1 MSQLRFKKITPSND
15 KLLSSEFIHLRNII
29 NFNYMT
35 LVQLEY
41 IVAVD
46 TYRSFVSAAEK
57 CFVTQP
63 TLSMQV
69 QKLEEFL
76 NVKLFDRSK
85 QPIVPT
91 EIGAQIIDQAR
102 IVLQEN
108 KKIKEIISSQQQEVT
123 GELKIGIIPTIA
135 PYILPKVIAAMLEK
149 YPDLK
154 LIIWEY
160 TTEDIIHHL
169 KTGVI
174 DCGILATPLVDANIA
189 ETPLYYE
196 NFVSYISK
204 SSKLYKKK
212 AIDAEDFEDE
222 NIWLLNEGH
231 CMRTQVLNICRT
243 TKNNRLQSLTYNTGS
258 VETLIRMVDANN
270 GATLL
275 PELALEEL
283 SAKQLNKVRY
293 FKSPEPVREISLVT
307 HKNFI
312 KKRMLNALKDEVLA
326 IIPKTMKQ
334 RKKKDVIGI

>member
-1 MSQLRFKKITPSND
+1 
-15 KLLSSEFIHLRNII
+15 
-29 NFNYMT
+29 MT

-69 QKLEEFL
+69 QKLEELL
-76 NVKLFDRSK
+76 NVKIFDRSK
-85 QPIVPT
+85 QPIIPT
-91 EIGAQIIDQAR
+91 EIGSQIIAQAR

-108 KKIKEIISSQQQEVT
+108 KKIKELISSQQQDII

-135 PYILPKVIAAMLEK
+135 PYLLPEVIASMLEK

-154 LIIWEY
+154 LLIWEY

-174 DCGILATPLVDANIA
+174 DCGILATPLVDLHIT
-189 ETPLYYE
+189 ELPLYYE

-204 SSKLYKKK
+204 NSKLYKKK
-212 AIDAEDFEDE
+212 SIDPDDLADE

-231 CMRTQVLNICRT
+231 CMRSQVLNICRS

-258 VETLIRMVDANN
+258 VETLIRMVDVND

-275 PELALEEL
+275 PELALVDL
-283 SAKQLNKVRY
+283 STKQLNKVRH
-293 FKSPEPVREISLVT
+293 FKAPEPVREISLVT

-312 KKRMLNALKDEVLA
+312 KRRMLSALKEEILA
-326 IIPKTMKQ
+326 IIPKAMKQ
-334 RKKKDVIGI
+334 RKKKDVIAI

>member
-1 MSQLRFKKITPSND
+1 
-15 KLLSSEFIHLRNII
+15 
-29 NFNYMT
+29 MT

-46 TYRSFVSAAEK
+46 TYRSFVNAAEK

-63 TLSMQV
+63 TLSMQI

-76 NVKLFDRSK
+76 NIKIFDRSK
-85 QPIVPT
+85 QPVIPT
-91 EIGAQIIDQAR
+91 EIGSQIIAQAR

-108 KKIKEIISSQQQEVT
+108 KKIKEIISSQQQDVV

-135 PYILPKVIAAMLEK
+135 PYLLPEVIALMLQK

-154 LIIWEY
+154 LLIWEY

-174 DCGILATPLVDANIA
+174 DCGILATPLADDNIS

-204 SSKLYKKK
+204 NSKLFKKK
-212 AIDAEDFEDE
+212 SIDANDLEDE

-231 CMRTQVLNICRT
+231 CMRSQVLNICRS

-258 VETLIRMVDANN
+258 VETLIRMVDIND

-275 PELALEEL
+275 PELALGEL
-283 SAKQLNKVRY
+283 SAKQLSKVRN

-312 KKRMLNALKDEVLA
+312 KKRMLNALKEEILA
-326 IIPKTMKQ
+326 IIPKAMKQ

>member
-1 MSQLRFKKITPSND
+1 
-15 KLLSSEFIHLRNII
+15 
-29 NFNYMT
+29 MT

-46 TYRSFVSAAEK
+46 TYRSFVSAADK

-76 NVKLFDRSK
+76 NVKIFDRSK
-85 QPIVPT
+85 QPIIPT
-91 EIGAQIIDQAR
+91 EIGAQIISQAR

-108 KKIKEIISSQQQEVT
+108 KKIKEIINSQQQDVI

-135 PYILPKVIAAMLEK
+135 PYLLPQVISAMLEK
-149 YPDLK
+149 YPELK
-154 LIIWEY
+154 LVIWEY

-174 DCGILATPLVDANIA
+174 DCGILATPLVDQNIT
-189 ETPLYYE
+189 EIPMYYE

-204 SSKLYKKK
+204 NSKLYKKK
-212 AIDAEDFEDE
+212 AIDADDLEDE

-258 VETLIRMVDANN
+258 VETLIRMVDVND

-275 PELALEEL
+275 PELALSDL

-312 KKRMLNALKDEVLA
+312 KKRMLNALKDEILA

>member
-1 MSQLRFKKITPSND
+1 
-15 KLLSSEFIHLRNII
+15 
-29 NFNYMT
+29 MT

-46 TYRSFVSAAEK
+46 TYRSFVHAAEK
-57 CFVTQP
+57 CFITQP
-63 TLSMQV
+63 TLSMQI
-69 QKLEEFL
+69 QKLEDFL
-76 NVKLFDRSK
+76 NVKIFDRSK
-85 QPIVPT
+85 QPVIPT
-91 EIGAQIIDQAR
+91 EIGTQIISQAR

-108 KKIKEIISSQQQEVT
+108 KKIKEIISSQQQDIV

-135 PYILPKVIAAMLEK
+135 PYLLPEVIALMLEK

-154 LIIWEY
+154 LLIWEF
-160 TTEDIIHHL
+160 TTEDIIHNL

-174 DCGILATPLVDANIA
+174 DCGILATPLVESTLN

-204 SSKLYKKK
+204 NSKLFKKK
-212 AIDAEDFEDE
+212 TIDPNDLEDE

-231 CMRTQVLNICRT
+231 CMRNQVLNICRS
-243 TKNNRLQSLTYNTGS
+243 TKENRLQSLTYNTGS
-258 VETLIRMVDANN
+258 VETLIRMVDVND

-275 PELALEEL
+275 PELALGEL
-283 SAKQLNKVRY
+283 TAKQINKVRY

-312 KKRMLNALKDEVLA
+312 KNRMLNALKEEILS

-334 RKKKDVIGI
+334 RKKKDVIGV

>member
-1 MSQLRFKKITPSND
+1 
-15 KLLSSEFIHLRNII
+15 
-29 NFNYMT
+29 MT

-46 TYRSFVSAAEK
+46 TYRSFVSAADK
-57 CFVTQP
+57 CFITQP
-63 TLSMQV
+63 TLSMQI

-76 NVKLFDRSK
+76 NVKIFDRSK
-85 QPIVPT
+85 QPVVPT
-91 EIGAQIIDQAR
+91 EIGSQIIAQAR

-108 KKIKEIISSQQQEVT
+108 QKIKELVNSQQHDIT
-123 GELKIGIIPTIA
+123 GELKIGIIPTVA
-135 PYILPKVIAAMLEK
+135 PYLLPEVIAEMLQK

-154 LIIWEY
+154 LVIWEY

-174 DCGILATPLVDANIA
+174 DCGILATPLVDLNII

-204 SSKLYKKK
+204 NSKLYKKK
-212 AIDAEDFEDE
+212 TIDVDDLADE

-231 CMRTQVLNICRT
+231 CMRSQVLSICRS
-243 TKNNRLQSLTYNTGS
+243 TKTNRLQSLIYNTGS
-258 VETLIRMVDANN
+258 VETLIRMVDVNN

-275 PELALEEL
+275 PELAIKDLN
-283 SAKQLNKVRY
+283 SKQLNKIRY

-307 HKNFI
+307 HKNFV
-312 KKRMLNALKDEVLA
+312 KKRMLNALREEILT
-326 IIPKTMKQ
+326 IIPKPMKQ
-334 RKKKDVIGI
+334 HKKKAIIGI

>member
-1 MSQLRFKKITPSND
+1 
-15 KLLSSEFIHLRNII
+15 
-29 NFNYMT
+29 MT

-46 TYRSFVSAAEK
+46 TYRSFVSAADK
-57 CFVTQP
+57 CFITQP
-63 TLSMQV
+63 TLSMQI

-76 NVKLFDRSK
+76 NVKIFDRSK
-85 QPIVPT
+85 QPVVPT
-91 EIGAQIIDQAR
+91 EIGSQIIVQAR

-108 KKIKEIISSQQQEVT
+108 QKIKELVNSQQHDIT
-123 GELKIGIIPTIA
+123 GELKIGIIPTVA
-135 PYILPKVIAAMLEK
+135 PYLLPEVIAEMLQK

-154 LIIWEY
+154 LVIWEY

-174 DCGILATPLVDANIA
+174 DCGILATPLVDLNII

-204 SSKLYKKK
+204 NSKLYKKK
-212 AIDAEDFEDE
+212 TIDVDDLADE

-231 CMRTQVLNICRT
+231 CMRSQVLSICRS
-243 TKNNRLQSLTYNTGS
+243 TKTNRLQSLIYNTGS
-258 VETLIRMVDANN
+258 VETLIRMVDVNN

-275 PELALEEL
+275 PELAIKDLN
-283 SAKQLNKVRY
+283 SKQLNKIRY

-307 HKNFI
+307 HKNFV
-312 KKRMLNALKDEVLA
+312 KKRMLNALREEILA
-326 IIPKTMKQ
+326 IIPKPMKQ
-334 RKKKDVIGI
+334 HKKKAIIGV